1 MGSMKMPATIL
12 ILLSLLLVAEA
23 ASAQPGQ
30 AETGERKLSR
40 LTQNESAREDS
51 VLLDVTW
58 LHCSDTLESLLMMRD
73 GRTIYSVGGR
83 GVAFRLGES
92 MKTQVE
98 LLVGGMESQ
107 TDTAG
112 LDSCSTIGV
121 ILSGPRYLLLNRR
134 APTDQT
140 RDFLYELATLRKYC
154 ARRLERDIERSLRHI
169 EKRADVEGALASDP
183 KLDPYTLEY
192 SLYLS
197 PIVRAWRCRGT
208 VRVTAQID
216 SRGRVRNAFVRDPN
230 LIDKCAALMVTTALR
245 GVLLAAFAPA
255 EDEEGKAGSAWVNV
269 VVETGGS

>member
-1 MGSMKMPATIL
+1 MKIFSTIL
-12 ILLSLLLVAEA
+12 TVALLFLVVGET
-23 ASAQPGQ
+23 SAQRVQ
-30 AETGERKLSR
+30 SDSTQHALSR
-40 LTQNESAREDS
+40 LTQNPSAREDS

-58 LHCSDTLESLLMMRD
+58 LHCSDTLESFLMMRD
-73 GRTIYSVGGR
+73 GRTIYSVGGN

-92 MKTQVE
+92 MRTQVE
-98 LLVGGMESQ
+98 LLVSGMASR

-121 ILSGPRYLLLNRR
+121 VLSGPRYLLLNRR
-134 APTDQT
+134 APTDAS
-140 RDFLYELATLRKYC
+140 RDFLNELATLRKYC

-169 EKRADVEGALASDP
+169 EKRADVEDALASDP
-183 KLDPYTLEY
+183 KLDPYTLSY

-216 SRGRVRNAFVRDPN
+216 ARGHVRNAFVRDPT
-230 LIDKCAALMVTTALR
+230 LTDKCAALMVTTALR
-245 GVLLAAFAPA
+245 GVLLAQFAPA

-269 VVETGGS
+269 VVETGGRN